1 MTFVISIDQGT
12 TGTTALVVDFTRPTE
27 PSIIGRHTVEFSQHY
42 PQNSWVEHDLDE
54 IWASL
59 IAALDRATDMA
70 THSGKGFNKN
80 KIAGIGITNQRET
93 LCIFD
98 RKSGRPLA
106 RGIVWQCKRSSEIVR
121 QLKLGGHEDFVRKN
135 TGLILDPYFTGT
147 KLKWVLDNVPELAHK
162 ILSGEAGIGTI
173 DTYLLSRLTSGASYV
188 TEPSNASRTL
198 YFNTQTGQWD
208 QELLQLFGKIKKDS
222 LPEIKQSADLFGT
235 TKGLSFIP
243 DGIPITGV
251 LGDQQAALAG
261 QTCYSKGQ
269 AKCTYGTGAFL
280 LVNLGSE
287 RLFSKSGMLTTVAWS
302 LKGKLTYAFEGSC
315 FVAGAAIQ
323 FLRDQW
329 QVIQS
334 SPDSEALAQTAQAAP
349 YLYFVPALAGL
360 GSPHWDSE
368 ARGAI
373 LGLNRGTTKAQLVRA
388 ALEGVAFQ
396 VADLTDAISHDLG
409 GRITVLRVD
418 GGAAMNNL
426 LMQAQANLSDITV
439 DRPENIETTGFGA
452 ALFSALGSGIFNNL
466 EDLKSA
472 RSTQRIFMPSIAAS
486 ERDRFRQGWLR
497 AIKAVRIFAN
507 SSQDSVI

>member
-1 MTFVISIDQGT
+1 MSFVISIDQGT
-12 TGTTALVVDFTRPTE
+12 TGTTALVVDFTKPNE
-27 PSIIGRHTVEFSQHY
+27 PLVIGRHTVEFSQHY

-59 IAALDRATDMA
+59 IAALERAIEIAM
-70 THSGKGFNKN
+70 HSGRGFNKN

-93 LCIFD
+93 LCIFE
-98 RKSGRPLA
+98 RKTGRPLSRA
-106 RGIVWQCKRSSEIVR
+106 IVWQCKRSSEIVR
-121 QLKLGGHEDFVRKN
+121 HLKQAGHDGFVRKK

-147 KLKWVLDNVPELAHK
+147 KLRWVLDNVPEVAQK
-162 ILSGEAGIGTI
+162 ILKGEAGIGTI
-173 DTYLLSRLTSGASYV
+173 DTYLISRMTSGTSYV

-198 YFNTQTGQWD
+198 YFNTETGHWD
-208 QELLQLFGKIKKDS
+208 AELLELFGKVKKDL
-222 LPEIKQSADLFGT
+222 LPEIKQSADFFGS

-261 QTCYSKGQ
+261 QTCYIKGQ

-280 LVNLGSE
+280 LVNLGQE
-287 RLFSKSGMLTTVAWS
+287 RLFSKSGMLTTIAWS
-302 LKGKLTYAFEGSC
+302 LKGKLTHAFEGSC

-334 SPDSEALAQTAQAAP
+334 SPDSEAIAQTAQAAP
-349 YLYFVPALAGL
+349 HLYFVPALAGL
-360 GSPHWDSE
+360 GSPHWDSD

-373 LGLNRGTTKAQLVRA
+373 LGLTRGTTKAQLVRA

-409 GRITVLRVD
+409 GKISVLRVD
-418 GGAAMNNL
+418 GGAAANNL
-426 LMQAQANLSDITV
+426 LMQTQANLSDITV

-486 ERDRFRQGWLR
+486 ERERFRNGWMR
-497 AIKAVRIFAN
+497 AIKAVRTFAN
-507 SSQDSVI
+507 SAPEGL